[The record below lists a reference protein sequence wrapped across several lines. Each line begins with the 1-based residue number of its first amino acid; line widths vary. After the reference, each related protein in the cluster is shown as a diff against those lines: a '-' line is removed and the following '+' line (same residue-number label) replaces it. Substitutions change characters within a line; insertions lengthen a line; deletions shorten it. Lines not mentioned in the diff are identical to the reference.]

1 VFSPSQAVTIS
12 PIAARAKGESESR
25 LRKSAGEIVGSII
38 RAAIP
43 AVVIIAIVIM
53 MIVTSRRAVVT
64 IMMIIL
70 MSRPV
75 VVMMAGVMVISPPRV
90 AVVIASE
97 VRRGVSASARISE
110 TGSSQDH
117 YCSDYNIFQ
126 NVAFHGG
133 SPVIIGS
140 F

>member
-1 VFSPSQAVTIS
+1 VTIS

-43 AVVIIAIVIM
+43 AVVIIAIVVIMIVTGRRAAVTIIIM
-53 MIVTSRRAVVT
+53 MI
-64 IMMIIL
+64 M

-75 VVMMAGVMVISPPRV
+75 VVVMAVVVVISPPRF
-90 AVVIASE
+90 AVMIAPD
-97 VRRGVSASARISE
+97 VRRGVSAAARISE

-117 YCSDYNIFQ
+117 YCSDYNIFH
-126 NVAFHGG
+126 NVEFHGG
-133 SPVIIGS
+133 SPLTVGS